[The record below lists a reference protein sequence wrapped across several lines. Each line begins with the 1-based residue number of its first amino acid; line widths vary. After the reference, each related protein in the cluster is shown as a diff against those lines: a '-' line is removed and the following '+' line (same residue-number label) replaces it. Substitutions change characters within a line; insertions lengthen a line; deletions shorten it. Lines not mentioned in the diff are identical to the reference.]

1 MKEGGEWRRMIFTVL
16 IDRERSPHA
25 NGNTQKYRVCRYGS
39 KIVNRNYMYNLKRYH
54 YSPRSIV
61 YTCHSTHLQRF
72 NVQAIVFLMR
82 IARIAVAKS
91 DVKKTFPVGSTF
103 NC

>member
-1 MKEGGEWRRMIFTVL
+1 
-16 IDRERSPHA
+16 
-25 NGNTQKYRVCRYGS
+25 
-39 KIVNRNYMYNLKRYH
+39 MYNLKRYH

-72 NVQAIVFLMR
+72 NVQAIVFLRAQR
-82 IARIAVAKS
+82 IVQWQKA